1 MTDAMTPAEQDLL
14 NAGMPWTLTLVWG
27 ILAVIFGL
35 LLIATP
41 VETLFT
47 LILFMGVYWFV
58 GGIFTLVSLMS
69 DRIGMGWRICMGV
82 ISILA
87 GLVIM
92 IYPLY
97 SSFLVVEMLVLFI
110 GIWALVIGGV
120 KLFEAVKHK
129 DAGTGVLGV
138 LSILFGLLLLGAP
151 MAAALSLSLV
161 VGFFALIGGFTAIFL
176 AFQLRSAGSAT

>member
-1 MTDAMTPAEQDLL
+1 
-14 NAGMPWTLTLVWG
+14 
-27 ILAVIFGL
+27 
-35 LLIATP
+35 
-41 VETLFT
+41 
-47 LILFMGVYWFV
+47 
-58 GGIFTLVSLMS
+58 
-69 DRIGMGWRICMGV
+69 MGV